1 MDQATLDL
9 ADNPELRTR
18 HDLRRS
24 VEAEVES
31 IREAIEVA
39 LEVGCELHVFHI
51 STAEGAQMVVDA
63 AAKGHPITGTTAP
76 HYLVANA
83 EMAHEI
89 HQHRFKV
96 NPAIKYQQ
104 DADGLAVFLS
114 RRQLAGIGTDHA
126 PHPLDEK
133 DRPYEKAPAGF
144 PSIDLLLPLVVK
156 AADIHNVAVEDM
168 LHAVTMAPA
177 DEFGLANK
185 GRITV
190 GADADLLVCDS
201 ELEFVKFYG

>member
-1 MDQATLDL
+1 
-9 ADNPELRTR
+9 
-18 HDLRRS
+18 
-24 VEAEVES
+24 
-31 IREAIEVA
+31 
-39 LEVGCELHVFHI
+39 
-51 STAEGAQMVVDA
+51 
-63 AAKGHPITGTTAP
+63 
-76 HYLVANA
+76 
-83 EMAHEI
+83 MAHEI
-89 HQHRFKV
+89 HQNRFKV

-190 GADADLLVCDS
+190 GADADLLVCDP
-201 ELEFVKFYG
+201 ELEFEVDESMLPSKSRWSPYHGWQLRSRPQQVYLRGNLVFNGHEVVGQADGQPLFNENRIVS